1 MEPRDVSTLETALP
15 DGRRLVLSLPATDA
29 AWAAGG
35 VQGLRAVPATHEGR
49 GDEPAPLPDVE
60 QAQLLRIALLG
71 IGA

>member
-15 DGRRLVLSLPATDA
+15 DGRRLVLSLPPTDA
-29 AWAAGG
+29 AWAADG
-35 VQGLRAVPATHEGR
+35 VRGLRAVPATHEGR

-60 QAQLLRIALLG
+60 QAQMLRIALLG

>member
-29 AWAAGG
+29 GWAAEG
-35 VQGLRAVPATHEGR
+35 VGGLRPVPATHEGR
-49 GDEPAPLPDVE
+49 GEEPAPLPDVE
-60 QAQLLRIALLG
+60 QARMLRIALLG